1 MRALAAF
8 FAIVLLALVFSAG
21 PAWADRSRDQ
31 FDAVIDETGS
41 VTDAPDGPESLW
53 FYYENTDWWNVWFY
67 DHPFEWDWDK
77 YIRVWVWVEPSG
89 PAPNW
94 IQITA
99 NWSTPAWPPGLMD
112 PPLPPLTPAEE
123 DEYIFRP
130 PYEEITGPGY
140 YVFEFRVSDFFEPP
154 YNPEW
159 VSVDVRGQNV
169 IIIGWIEHIC
179 YDPANTQIGC
189 FSWEDGGTILGYYGN
204 LVAPTNVMGP
214 QTGSCGDCPGGVY
227 SCPGASEGERYLH
240 VRESPHSGTPQA
252 YLAWI
257 TNLAQG
263 DLVDASFCGYDITPG
278 ASPSLRIWA
287 HYTTSG
293 DIEDY
298 QGSASGLYDYT
309 AGTGWDPVEYAWMF
323 DDGGGTR
330 DALVIEA
337 RLYSSPATSA
347 DSTDYWID
355 DMCVTAPA
363 TAVIHF
369 PEPISPVE
377 DTSWGRIKSMYR

>member
-1 MRALAAF
+1 MRALAVI

-21 PAWADRSRDQ
+21 PAWADRSRDS
-31 FDAVIDETGS
+31 FDAVIDDTGY
-41 VTDAPDGPESLW
+41 VTDGPEDPFTEW
-53 FYYENTDWWNVWFY
+53 WHYPNTDWWNVWFY
-67 DHPFEWDWDK
+67 DHPFEPDWDK

-89 PAPNW
+89 PGPNW
-94 IQITA
+94 VELTV
-99 NWSTPAWPPGLMD
+99 NWSTDAWVGQPN

-123 DEYIFRP
+123 DLYIFRP
-130 PYEEITGPGY
+130 PASPLFLSDYNILEY
-140 YVFEFRVSDFFEPP
+140 YVSFYANPS

-159 VSVDVRGQNV
+159 VSVDIRGQNV
-169 IIIGWIEHIC
+169 ILRGWIEHIC
-179 YDPANTQIGC
+179 YDPAMTQIGC
-189 FSWEDGGTILGYYGN
+189 YGWEDTGTILGSYGN
-204 LVAPTNVMGP
+204 LDEATNVTGP
-214 QTGSCGDCPGGVY
+214 QTGTCGGCPGGVY
-227 SCPGASEGERYLH
+227 SCPGASEGERYLR
-240 VRESPHSGTPQA
+240 VQEQTHSGTPQA

-263 DLVDASFCGYDITPG
+263 DIVDASFNGYDITPG

-309 AGTGWDPVEYAWMF
+309 AGYGWDPLEYTWTF

-337 RLYSSPATSA
+337 RLYSTPSTSA
-347 DSTDYWID
+347 DSTDFWID
-355 DMCVTAPA
+355 DICVTAPT

-369 PEPISPVE
+369 PEPVSPVE
-377 DTSWGRIKSMYR
+377 DTSWGRIKSLYR